1 MRNVI
6 LCRRM
11 PKEKISHKVFIIDD
25 DAFLLD
31 MYALKFTQKNFD
43 VTSSSGTLEALEKL
57 RAGYEPDIIVAD
69 LVMPAMDGF
78 EFIET
83 FKKEGLAKKAIV
95 IILSNL
101 GQQEDID
108 RGLALGASGYII
120 KASATPSE
128 VVQKVE
134 EVLEKAHKK

>member
-1 MRNVI
+1 MV
-6 LCRRM
+6 
-11 PKEKISHKVFIIDD
+11 IDD
-25 DAFLLD
+25 DSFLLD
-31 MYALKFTQKNFD
+31 MYAMKFSQKNFQ
-43 VTSSSGTLEALEKL
+43 VNACSGTLEALEKL
-57 RAGYEPDIIVAD
+57 RTGLKPDIIVVD

-78 EFIET
+78 EFLEVVKNEELGKDVLI
-83 FKKEGLAKKAIV
+83 

-128 VVQKVE
+128 VVEKVL
-134 EVLEKAHKK
+134 EVLKKQSK

>member
-1 MRNVI
+1 MG
-6 LCRRM
+6 M
-11 PKEKISHKVFIIDD
+11 PKEKIDSYDILVIDD

-31 MYALKFTQKNFD
+31 MYALKFSQKNFQ
-43 VTSSSGTLEALEKL
+43 VTSASGTLEALDKL
-57 RAGYEPDIIVAD
+57 RAGLTPDIIVVD

-78 EFIET
+78 EFLET
-83 FKKEGLAKKAIV
+83 VNNEKLAAGALV

-128 VVQKVE
+128 VVEK
-134 EVLEKAHKK
+134 VLETIEKKQKK

>member
-1 MRNVI
+1 MLKDKLEQFNI
-6 LCRRM
+6 
-11 PKEKISHKVFIIDD
+11 FIIDD

-31 MYALKFTQKNFD
+31 MYALKFSQKNFM
-43 VTSSSGTLEALEKL
+43 VTSASGTLAALEKL
-57 RAGYEPDIIVAD
+57 RGGYTPEIILVD

-78 EFIET
+78 EFLET
-83 FKKEGLAKKAIV
+83 LRTEGLASKALI

-108 RGLALGASGYII
+108 RGLSLGASGYII

-128 VVQKVE
+128 VVEKVLE
-134 EVLEKAHKK
+134 TVEKAHHTK

>member
-1 MRNVI
+1 MSNQNH
-6 LCRRM
+6 
-11 PKEKISHKVFIIDD
+11 SVFLIDD

-31 MYALKFTQKNFD
+31 MYAVKFTEKNFA
-43 VTSSSGTLEALEKL
+43 VMTSPGTLDALDKL
-57 RAGYEPDIIVAD
+57 RAGYVPEIIVVD

-78 EFIET
+78 EFLTVVRDE
-83 FKKEGLAKKAIV
+83 KLAVGALV

-108 RGLALGASGYII
+108 RGLSLGAAGYII

-128 VVQKVE
+128 VVTKVE
-134 EVLEKAHKK
+134 EVLEKQQK